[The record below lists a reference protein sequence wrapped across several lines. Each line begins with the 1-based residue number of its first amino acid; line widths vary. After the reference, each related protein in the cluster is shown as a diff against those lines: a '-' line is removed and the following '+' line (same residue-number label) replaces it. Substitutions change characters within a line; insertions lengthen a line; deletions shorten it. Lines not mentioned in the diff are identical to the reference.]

1 SEPVPKKAKTA
12 GHAVD
17 IIRPSV
23 TGTESR
29 EALAAAYKAAQPYP
43 HCVIT
48 DICEH
53 DALAAVREE
62 IISNVQATYK
72 ETDLFNMF
80 QTGQLGIACLHLAPA
95 RDLANLDGLDAESAA
110 KLPTVRALRDA
121 LYSPDFRA
129 FVSAVT
135 GCGELSDRTD
145 CACNVHARG
154 GHLLCHDDVIGTRAV
169 SFIIYLT
176 DPERPWKAEN
186 GGLLELYPQD
196 PELKSQPAVF
206 PSASVLPLWNTMAM
220 FAVQPGV
227 SFHSIQENFTVDQPR
242 MSIQGWFHRDT
253 PPEGADSA
261 TLRQLQLQSD
271 PRTRDFQLMPGAQ
284 PGGSDAAATAG
295 PLPEAEL
302 EVLARYVNPVYLA
315 EATWPKVAA
324 RFREEGSV
332 QLQAFLKPE
341 LARAAT
347 AACQAADER
356 DGLGEGPPP
365 ASYTVG
371 LGPSWEAVGPA
382 FKQRY
387 LRYSGEPTCTPEAG
401 SDPGPILE
409 RVREELLTSS
419 AFAHLVE
426 KMTTL
431 RPCTARGEVRRF
443 RRGMDYTVA
452 HHGVLAAAPCL
463 DAVLCMLG
471 SGPGAGEA
479 WEGGEVGGYEAYML
493 ADDEGEGGAGAAETA
508 EVYRS
513 PGDAAGESESG
524 VLNISPAANCLSL
537 VLRDE
542 ETELLKF
549 VKYVSAAAPG
559 SRWDVAME
567 YQLADDDDD
576 EE

>member
-1 SEPVPKKAKTA
+1 MPKKAKTA

-95 RDLANLDGLDAESAA
+95 RLHHGRGEWGMDTWVHTLIPLPPPPPAGDLANLDGLDAESAA

-196 PELKSQPAVF
+196 P
-206 PSASVLPLWNTMAM
+206 
-220 FAVQPGV
+220 G
-227 SFHSIQENFTVDQPR
+227 
-242 MSIQGWFHRDT
+242 
-253 PPEGADSA
+253 
-261 TLRQLQLQSD
+261 
-271 PRTRDFQLMPGAQ
+271 
-284 PGGSDAAATAG
+284 
-295 PLPEAEL
+295 
-302 EVLARYVNPVYLA
+302 
-315 EATWPKVAA
+315 
-324 RFREEGSV
+324 
-332 QLQAFLKPE
+332 
-341 LARAAT
+341 RAAMLCVC
-347 AACQAADER
+347 AQWGAHLGGVVIAGCSE
-356 DGLGEGPPP
+356 GLG
-365 ASYTVG
+365 
-371 LGPSWEAVGPA
+371 
-382 FKQRY
+382 
-387 LRYSGEPTCTPEAG
+387 
-401 SDPGPILE
+401 
-409 RVREELLTSS
+409 
-419 AFAHLVE
+419 
-426 KMTTL
+426 
-431 RPCTARGEVRRF
+431 
-443 RRGMDYTVA
+443 
-452 HHGVLAAAPCL
+452 
-463 DAVLCMLG
+463 
-471 SGPGAGEA
+471 
-479 WEGGEVGGYEAYML
+479 
-493 ADDEGEGGAGAAETA
+493 
-508 EVYRS
+508 
-513 PGDAAGESESG
+513 
-524 VLNISPAANCLSL
+524 
-537 VLRDE
+537 
-542 ETELLKF
+542 
-549 VKYVSAAAPG
+549 
-559 SRWDVAME
+559 
-567 YQLADDDDD
+567 
-576 EE
+576 